1 MKAVKFLKYIPIVLI
16 NYILIFFL
24 IYIISGFLLIQN
36 ITTEIKL
43 ITEYQR
49 NFYLHGGLRN
59 IWQSREECV
68 EFDEDLVFVP
78 KNTSCNFKN
87 LEFDTKVTFD
97 DSGRYSNHPESNRKG
112 IAVIGDS
119 HAMGW
124 GMNDDETF
132 SYLLE
137 KKIQRPVYNLAVSGY
152 GTIREIIR
160 LEKSNLLDKVDTVII
175 QYCYNDVGEN
185 LDFKKN
191 SYEVAKKK
199 FNMMVEGKPVG
210 NYKKLRKAVRY
221 SATIPFDIITEKNQL
236 LDFDG
241 HKIILLDLLKKYP
254 SLNDKKIIIFYVNG
268 FNMKFFNFPKGKS
281 KKMDN
286 VYFIDMNIGEE
297 YFFKIDGHLSSYGHS
312 FVADELFKNLNQYS
326 N

>member
-97 DSGRYSNHPESNRKG
+97 DSGRYSNHTESNRKG

-124 GMNDDETF
+124 G
-132 SYLLE
+132 
-137 KKIQRPVYNLAVSGY
+137 
-152 GTIREIIR
+152 
-160 LEKSNLLDKVDTVII
+160 
-175 QYCYNDVGEN
+175 
-185 LDFKKN
+185 
-191 SYEVAKKK
+191 
-199 FNMMVEGKPVG
+199 
-210 NYKKLRKAVRY
+210 
-221 SATIPFDIITEKNQL
+221 
-236 LDFDG
+236 
-241 HKIILLDLLKKYP
+241 
-254 SLNDKKIIIFYVNG
+254 
-268 FNMKFFNFPKGKS
+268 
-281 KKMDN
+281 
-286 VYFIDMNIGEE
+286 
-297 YFFKIDGHLSSYGHS
+297 
-312 FVADELFKNLNQYS
+312 
-326 N
+326 

>member
-1 MKAVKFLKYIPIVLI
+1 MKVVKFLKYIPIILI
-16 NYILIFFL
+16 NYILVFFL
-24 IYIISGFLLIQN
+24 LYIISGFLLIQN
-36 ITTEIKL
+36 ITTDIKL

-49 NFYLHGGLRN
+49 NFYLYGGLRN

-68 EFDEDLVFVP
+68 EFDKDLVFIP

-87 LEFDTKVTFD
+87 IEFDTTVTFD
-97 DSGRYSNHPESNRKG
+97 EFGRHSNHPKSNKKG

-152 GTIREIIR
+152 GTIRELIR
-160 LEKSNLLDKVDTVII
+160 LEKSNLLDKVDTIII

-185 LDFKKN
+185 LGFRKN
-191 SYEVAKKK
+191 SNEVATKK
-199 FNMMVEGKPVG
+199 FDMMVSGEPMS
-210 NYKKLRKAVRY
+210 NYKKFRKAVRY
-221 SATIPFDIITEKNQL
+221 SATIPIDIITKKNQS
-236 LDFDG
+236 LDFEG
-241 HKIILLDLLKKYP
+241 HKIVLLDLLKKYP

-281 KKMDN
+281 EIMDN
-286 VYFIDMNIGEE
+286 VYFLDMNIGEE

-312 FVADELFKNLNQYS
+312 FVADELSKNLN
-326 N
+326 

>member
-97 DSGRYSNHPESNRKG
+97 DFGRYSNHPESNRKG

-312 FVADELFKNLNQYS
+312 FVADELFKNLKQ
-326 N
+326 

>member
-1 MKAVKFLKYIPIVLI
+1 MKIIRFLKYIPIILI

-24 IYIISGFLLIQN
+24 IYIISGFLLIKN
-36 ITTEIKL
+36 ITPDFKL

-49 NFYLHGGLRN
+49 NFYLQGGLRN

-68 EFDEDLVFVP
+68 KFDEDLVFVP
-78 KNTSCNFKN
+78 GITSCNFKN
-87 LEFDTKVTFD
+87 LEFDTKLNFD
-97 DSGRYSNHPESNRKG
+97 NLGRYSEHPKTNTKG

-124 GMNDDETF
+124 GVNDNETF
-132 SYLLE
+132 SFLLE

-152 GTIREIIR
+152 GTVREIIR
-160 LEKSNLLDKVDTVII
+160 LEKSGLLDKVDTIII

-185 LDFKKN
+185 LNFKIN
-191 SYEVAKKK
+191 NYENAKEK
-199 FNMMVEGKPVG
+199 FDMMVTSKPVS
-210 NYKKLRKAVRY
+210 NFRKLIKAVRY
-221 SATIPFDIITEKNQL
+221 SATIPIDIITKKNQL

-241 HKIILLDLLKKYP
+241 HKTVLFDVLSDFP
-254 SLNDKKIIIFYVNG
+254 SLNNKKILIFYTNG

-281 KKMDN
+281 NKMDN
-286 VYFIDMNIGEE
+286 VHFLDINMGEE
-297 YFFKIDGHLSSYGHS
+297 FFFKIDGHLTHYGHS
-312 FVADELFKNLNQYS
+312 FIAKEISRQLNQYS